1 MGRHPAVVDGLAE
14 PSQRLVEAALSRDA
28 ERVAEC
34 LSRGDVD
41 VNYVG
46 TVSLRAKCS
55 ETILWEEAADE
66 VRIGYEEFRTDVTA
80 LFAAAHSGH
89 LEVARKLLSAG
100 ADVNEKLFR
109 GYATTA
115 AASEGHC
122 SLLDMLVKA
131 GAWQLA
137 CEDALLEA
145 SLFGQARAAEL
156 LICSD
161 MTRPDAAAHALV
173 RASSRGFIDVV
184 STLIKAGAQTGYQF
198 RLGAWSWD
206 AICGEELRVGACLGE
221 PYNEVWCAV
230 EYSDASG
237 QILRLLLQHE
247 SSFLEDQLHGRTLLC
262 HAILCKSSSAV
273 LALLD
278 SGANPEFPLRTEKGH
293 ESRPLHLAA
302 RLGCLSILGQLI
314 AHRCEIDARTEHGE
328 TALMISAKADHM
340 DCFLELATA
349 GADLGLTSSLG
360 ESAVQLAK
368 RSEFGS
374 SVMDI
379 LLKVITARSGFCSSN
394 LDVFSPLH
402 FAAGAGDVKILQMI
416 LRKSIAELNKQDGF
430 GYTPIMAAAKGGHAE
445 AFRYLAMAG
454 ADISLKARDGETV
467 VSLLHSQVSFRR
479 DKLEN
484 ILLDAVLACAVTDCS
499 TFGALHYAAQKGD
512 LSALVQLMKMGFP
525 TNSLDEDRYSP
536 LMLAARGG
544 HADACK
550 LLLLQGGADCRLA
563 NMQGETALSI
573 ARRNTKSRVAEGV
586 ILDHLARSH
595 VLSGEELSKH
605 TRGGRGRPHM
615 KTVRML
621 KTGLLTWGRS
631 NRRNVMCTEAA
642 AGPSISFQKNQKKKT
657 GDGKAAIFRVVTTTG
672 GEVHFEASCG
682 AVLELWV
689 RGINLIVKEAAVGA
703 DEWILQL
710 HKESKKAEI

>member
-1 MGRHPAVVDGLAE
+1 MGLIRGSADWRSSSH
-14 PSQRLVEAALSRDA
+14 SQ
-28 ERVAEC
+28 
-34 LSRGDVD
+34 
-41 VNYVG
+41 YP
-46 TVSLRAKCS
+46 
-55 ETILWEEAADE
+55 
-66 VRIGYEEFRTDVTA
+66 
-80 LFAAAHSGH
+80 
-89 LEVARKLLSAG
+89 SAG

-184 STLIKAGAQTGYQF
+184 STLIKNSVDINCMHRVLLRSVKPALHANVHCTPLVAAIVSRQASIVKYLLEVNYPGVSSKAGAQTGYQF